1 MSETEKNK
9 AALVKLFLCASRT
22 HHRIFENKVS
32 RFGVHRSQHRML
44 MFLSKRQDEPTS
56 QKDIADSFEI
66 SAAAVA
72 VAVKKLEDEGFIIR
86 MQNENDN
93 RTNILALTEKGQEIV
108 AATRD
113 IIEELDRAMFDGF
126 CDAEIAQF
134 SEYFSR
140 MLENVKSFE
149 NQ

>member
-1 MSETEKNK
+1 MSEMDKNK
-9 AALVKLFLCASRT
+9 TALVKLFLNASRT

-44 MFLSKRQDEPTS
+44 MFLSKRNDVPTS

-72 VAVKKLEDEGFIIR
+72 VSVKKLEDEGFIKR
-86 MQNENDN
+86 LQNEHDN
-93 RTNILALTEKGQEIV
+93 RTNLLVLTEKGQEIV
-108 AATRD
+108 AATKD
-113 IIEELDRAMFDGF
+113 VIEELDSAMFDGF
-126 CDAEIAQF
+126 DDKEIAEF

-140 MLENVKSFE
+140 LLENIKRFE
-149 NQ
+149 N